1 MYRVDTAIALDVSAK
16 VERIGLVEPTD
27 VYRAENA
34 RPADWVMIG
43 NHDTPP
49 VWRLVEEWAQ
59 SGALGARRD
68 LLATALRVDPTSL
81 AAPSSLVQAMLAEL
95 FLSPARNV
103 MVFFADLFGS
113 TEIYNEPGVVSG
125 ENWRLRLSPEWRA
138 RYDVDRRAGR
148 ALDVPAALAAALRA
162 KRLGKPALI
171 DRLRA
176 EVDAVSVSAEETLD
190 ASSFVRNPRRVRSN
204 SSRFVAAA
212 SSLSR
217 AARRAAAA
225 ARTRCRSCSMFRRS
239 SPIVASNS
247 ACRAASGPAG
257 VPRTPVAAG
266 RGTTRAAA
274 WARAVSNDRRNTAR
288 AVCSPSRAD
297 TASRAWLAVRASRYH
312 TSVWFTL
319 AIMRSGVIAR
329 SASEPAWG
337 VAPAAPVTWRS
348 PAMMIA
354 GRGRSKATP
363 RGIGTSVWHSLR
375 AASTTR
381 VAARRGGLVSPP

>member
-1 MYRVDTAIALDVSAK
+1 MGRGRRCSFVEQRMNRMLSLYDGVRIDHPHGHCDPWVYDAGAADPLRAVQSGARLFSSPDLADHPTLAAFAVARPAQIDRGTRRFDDGWVTDLDDEQVARYAAVIDVIVDAARRHGRALDDLLCEVLSTLPYPLAR
-16 VERIGLVEPTD
+16 VMERHGFGRFRVTQKASLVEPTD

-176 EVDAVSVSAEETLD
+176 GVDAV
-190 ASSFVRNPRRVRSN
+190 
-204 SSRFVAAA
+204 
-212 SSLSR
+212 
-217 AARRAAAA
+217 
-225 ARTRCRSCSMFRRS
+225 
-239 SPIVASNS
+239 
-247 ACRAASGPAG
+247 
-257 VPRTPVAAG
+257 
-266 RGTTRAAA
+266 
-274 WARAVSNDRRNTAR
+274 
-288 AVCSPSRAD
+288 
-297 TASRAWLAVRASRYH
+297 
-312 TSVWFTL
+312 
-319 AIMRSGVIAR
+319 
-329 SASEPAWG
+329 
-337 VAPAAPVTWRS
+337 
-348 PAMMIA
+348 
-354 GRGRSKATP
+354 
-363 RGIGTSVWHSLR
+363 
-375 AASTTR
+375 
-381 VAARRGGLVSPP
+381 